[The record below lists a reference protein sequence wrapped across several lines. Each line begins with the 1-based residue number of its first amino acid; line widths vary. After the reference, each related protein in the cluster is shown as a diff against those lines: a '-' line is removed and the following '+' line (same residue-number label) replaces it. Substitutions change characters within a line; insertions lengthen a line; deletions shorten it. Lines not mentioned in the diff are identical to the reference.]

1 MYTCAYC
8 CSSIVIVLGLA
19 EHSQHMTE
27 TPKQRLRVR
36 QSEAKWTQVWE
47 SGVRPQSMSS
57 STKGA
62 KARGQAEWSEKTEI
76 VKLLHYAIL
85 VLDESC
91 STSLM
96 SEQTFQ
102 EHTFAHFVH
111 ASACLKICPLQSLTV
126 PTLWAWGLLC
136 ACMEMWR
143 SLFTH
148 YYWSGKASNCCGA
161 SWAGFR

>member
-62 KARGQAEWSEKTEI
+62 KGRASWMKWKDRDSEVATLCYFGARR
-76 VKLLHYAIL
+76 KLQHFTDVRANFSRAHFYTLCSCL
-85 VLDESC
+85 SMSQDLSSSVLDC
-91 STSLM
+91 
-96 SEQTFQ
+96 
-102 EHTFAHFVH
+102 AHLVGVRLTL
-111 ASACLKICPLQSLTV
+111 CVYVDVTIIVYTLLLK
-126 PTLWAWGLLC
+126 WEG
-136 ACMEMWR
+136 
-143 SLFTH
+143 
-148 YYWSGKASNCCGA
+148 
-161 SWAGFR
+161 